1 VSVED
6 APLSLPHLVTGL
18 NSITVSVLC
27 CLLDVPV
34 AELPRRYRVLPCGVT
49 ILLLA
54 LSFLGTYSMI
64 RRASASLVTRLEGRF
79 KPLRRAVKPLRSARN
94 YC

>member
-1 VSVED
+1 M
-6 APLSLPHLVTGL
+6 GL
-18 NSITVSVLC
+18 DSITVSVLC

-34 AELPRRYRVLPCGVT
+34 AQLPSRCRVLLCAVT

-54 LSFLGTYSMI
+54 LSFLGTYAMI
-64 RRASASLVTRLEGRF
+64 RRASASLETRLEGRF
-79 KPLRRAVKPLRSARN
+79 KPLRRAVKPGGQHGN